1 MKAPEENN
9 QNIYDNIFKKKCAVC
24 GQTYMADIYDQG
36 KCENCG
42 WYNGMIYGERP
53 DDVIFSNMLSLNRAR
68 QLYKENKPLKPG
80 LDDFLAMLYFYSE
93 VEFWYNGLECCV
105 SLGGDNETKIEFGW
119 SPESTCYFSN
129 KDDFIQNAKIG
140 NEFVRDIW
148 DKVENADYV

>member
-24 GQTYMADIYDQG
+24 GQPYMADIYDQG

-53 DDVIFSNMLSLNRAR
+53 DEVIFSNMLSLNKAR
-68 QLYKENKPLKPG
+68 QLYKQGEKLRPSLE
-80 LDDFLAMLYFYSE
+80 DFLAGFEMYGETSFDYNKISYGLFKSFEGGIEMGWGPDPYGTVYF
-93 VEFWYNGLECCV
+93 
-105 SLGGDNETKIEFGW
+105 
-119 SPESTCYFSN
+119 
-129 KDDFIQNAKIG
+129 KDTSDFFENAKIG

-148 DKVENADYV
+148 DKVENADYM